1 MLGTSIEDKGTE
13 NNTQRK
19 LCTCYGGKVDA
30 LQYNKNCASHCV
42 YCYAKH
48 ENDKALEYYN
58 EDGTLKDNNFTR
70 TRYSQPTQIQQQPQQ
85 KEIQLS
91 TTGYK
96 KEDPQKNPNIDYVFT
111 ENAEA
116 YVVSNKVVLDKIPDF
131 PNQGKTKLG
140 VSDVGGTNQAGIR
153 NTQYGTTIV
162 KGVQVENPKAYDPAY
177 NNPNAYGIVV
187 KKYQQDANGRFVAKE
202 GQFKDTNEDF
212 DLFVKLNEDMF
223 KRLSESSNKQIV
235 FPTQMGLSKAALP
248 KRFAEWLQAKLLE
261 KFDIQSTI
269 EKNTRADYDGYGLK
283 LNSINQKRLQQ
294 SQTQQQPEQNI
305 TSTANDYVMQ
315 SGGAYGA
322 DTVWGRIASEFG
334 INNQNHWY
342 SGERGAYNAPNGN
355 IKISQEDYNE
365 GSSKVAEAAKMNWG
379 YQYDTMKDDRLI
391 RNWAQVKYA
400 DAVFAVG
407 HLVGKGGK
415 VFPNKANDNRVA
427 ETTVVQG
434 GTGYAVSM
442 AILEGKPVYMF
453 DQIREKWAANIDGVW
468 QWLTEA
474 PVLTKKFAGIGTR
487 NINAA
492 GEQAIRDVFEK
503 TFGDKNEQIPEEQ
516 RMTEAERE
524 EAENNKK
531 MCEGE

>member
-1 MLGTSIEDKGTE
+1 
-13 NNTQRK
+13 
-19 LCTCYGGKVDA
+19 
-30 LQYNKNCASHCV
+30 
-42 YCYAKH
+42 
-48 ENDKALEYYN
+48 
-58 EDGTLKDNNFTR
+58 
-70 TRYSQPTQIQQQPQQ
+70 
-85 KEIQLS
+85 
-91 TTGYK
+91 
-96 KEDPQKNPNIDYVFT
+96 
-111 ENAEA
+111 
-116 YVVSNKVVLDKIPDF
+116 
-131 PNQGKTKLG
+131 
-140 VSDVGGTNQAGIR
+140 
-153 NTQYGTTIV
+153 
-162 KGVQVENPKAYDPAY
+162 
-177 NNPNAYGIVV
+177 
-187 KKYQQDANGRFVAKE
+187 
-202 GQFKDTNEDF
+202 
-212 DLFVKLNEDMF
+212 
-223 KRLSESSNKQIV
+223 
-235 FPTQMGLSKAALP
+235 
-248 KRFAEWLQAKLLE
+248 
-261 KFDIQSTI
+261 
-269 EKNTRADYDGYGLK
+269 
-283 LNSINQKRLQQ
+283 
-294 SQTQQQPEQNI
+294 
-305 TSTANDYVMQ
+305 MQ

-365 GSSKVAEAAKMNWG
+365 GSTKVAGAAKMNWG

-442 AILEGKPVYMF
+442 AILEGKPVYVF